1 MAAEPQKDK
10 GDSQKKGGDGRI
22 ARCAAVLVMLILIAA
37 PIVVVWLTVWGGF
50 DARTRPEDLS
60 VGALKVAAVAV
71 LAFLP
76 GWLYVRFLGQRAGAL
91 WNEYVLNLHRLA
103 WDEPGFLPAPPCA
116 SPYFDE
122 WWAAR
127 KEACPVAAGEM
138 AKVNIYQ
145 QKFDAYYGRS
155 VSAIDPE
162 TDFTVRVDMLFPV
175 FLATLVLAIGWT
187 AVLWDAD
194 FAAAPSSVWDVA
206 KYAFVGAYIFALQ
219 SLLRRFFQSDLRPSA
234 YASLLVRFIVALSMS
249 VALFQILDVS
259 PPAKAAVAFV
269 VGIFPAVALQA
280 LKRNAQ
286 ALLGVRVRSA
296 TADYPLDQIDG
307 LDLWYQDRLMEE
319 GIEDMQN
326 LATASLVDVML
337 HCRVPVNRLIDW
349 VDQAHLYLHLDHAET
364 DRSQRRA
371 VDRQLRDEVEKG
383 EDVPSTQALT
393 ASDDKADL
401 AHARIWGSASLRS
414 RAGTRTR
421 LALRQLGIRTATD
434 LLHVFPDD
442 DSVKEAKE
450 AHSGLDEFQ
459 VRLLRRA
466 LQAEDGLI
474 PVRNWQARGVKP
486 AFTPETPTPEADADD
501 ETPTGTSRR
510 TAA

>member
-1 MAAEPQKDK
+1 MAAEPVQDEK
-10 GDSQKKGGDGRI
+10 SKGGDGTI
-22 ARCAAVLVMLILIAA
+22 ARCAAVLVMLLLIAA

-50 DARTRPEDLS
+50 DARTEPEDLA

-103 WDEPGFLPAPPCA
+103 WDEPGFLPRPPCSSA
-116 SPYFDE
+116 YYDE
-122 WWAAR
+122 WASAR
-127 KEACPVAAGEM
+127 KGTCPAAADEM

-155 VSAIDPE
+155 VSEIDPGQN
-162 TDFTVRVDMLFPV
+162 FTVRVDMLFPV

-187 AVLWDAD
+187 AVLWDAN

-219 SLLRRFFQSDLRPSA
+219 SLIRRFFQSDLRPSA

-249 VALFQILDVS
+249 VALVQILDVS
-259 PPAKAAVAFV
+259 RAAQAAVAFV

-364 DRSQRRA
+364 GRSERRA
-371 VDRQLRDEVEKG
+371 VDRQLYEEVHKA
-383 EDVPSTQALT
+383 DADKVPSPEALT
-393 ASDDKADL
+393 ASDDEADL

-434 LLHVFPDD
+434 LLNVFPDD
-442 DSVKEAKE
+442 ESLKEAKE
-450 AHSGLDEFQ
+450 THSGLDEFQ

-466 LQAEDGLI
+466 LLAEDGLT
-474 PVRNWQARGVKP
+474 PVRNWQSRGVTP
-486 AFTPETPTPEADADD
+486 AFPSAPPTPEADADGET
-501 ETPTGTSRR
+501 ETPTSQPE
-510 TAA
+510 AA